1 MLAIIELL
9 VQDIKDPKTLLLRA
23 GTILLLILSYWV
35 VSYQTEILE
44 GFKNLSTETVLQKQA
59 DLRDKTFP
67 SQAR

>member
-67 SQAR
+67 AQAR